1 MTLLEQA
8 LERFSNR
15 LTTVTEKITETPSQ
29 WIEKY
34 FYVPDSRDPKTDE
47 KLGKGPLRLASHQ
60 KHIIDEALSKNPD
73 GTFKYST
80 VIYSAPKKS
89 GKSALASAVTLYF
102 GHHNSDGNVYCLA
115 NDKTQSTDRIYSPI
129 RTCFRLHRE
138 LGGIFSD
145 INASLTEVTLPNN
158 TKIRAI
164 PCDAA
169 GEAGSQP
176 LLSTW
181 CYDQDTEILTR
192 SGWKNYQNLTIE
204 DEVATLSPDGLFEW
218 QKPKAV
224 NISPYKGKMW
234 LGETSRMSVCV
245 TPNHRMYGK
254 FLNSSNKPT
263 DIKTDWSVKPIEEAL
278 QYKFT
283 RMRVAGSD
291 WKGEIPFEYVTIPAT
306 VQRFRKPELKIRL
319 DLYVK
324 FLGWYLS
331 EGCVHTRNGRPE
343 ESVMIGQSKTANP
356 DKYKQIEDLV
366 REMGFEP
373 HSWNGTCAVIVY
385 DCRIAQHLKQ
395 FGLCHEKYI
404 PEWIKNLPKE
414 YLQIFMDAYR
424 AGDGWK
430 LPTGFAIGTVSTR
443 MKDDLAEIGLKLG
456 YTVSSSAFPDKR
468 SKYLQHKIRFY
479 SGNGGNKT
487 RIISRDQWKEI
498 DYEGYVFCPST
509 DNGVVFTRRR
519 GFYSINGNSELWAFE
534 TENKRRLWTEM
545 TIPPTLEGYAMRWV
559 ESYAGFTGKSELL
572 EQLYNMAVKQGEP
585 HPDFDYLISEGKP
598 AVYVNEAAG
607 IFCYWDEV
615 PRMIWQSQRYYAQQ
629 SLTLQPSE
637 FLRIHR
643 NQWVSPVDSF
653 IQPEMW
659 NSCKKEI
666 GPIRDKKT
674 PVILGVDG
682 AISNDYAAIVG
693 VTRDP
698 DDNDS
703 VAVRFCYIFTP
714 QKSGGTIKISETVE
728 PKIRELCKAFNVLCV
743 AYDKYQLEDMAQRLR
758 KDGIVWMY
766 SFNQQGD
773 RAVADKGLYDRVINH
788 RIYWDANGDGLDK
801 NGDLPSLFQHIT
813 QAGTKTDNGKMRL
826 EKLTDSAK
834 IDAAVALSMATEKCM
849 NLNIDNRESKVN
861 LAEKFKRGT
870 LTDDDIN
877 RLVEDSYVRR

>member
-102 GHHNSDGNVYCLA
+102 AYHNSDGDVYCLA
-115 NDKTQSTDRIYSPI
+115 NDKTQSTDRIYLPI
-129 RTCFRLHRE
+129 RKCFRIHRE

-145 INASLTEVTLPNN
+145 INPSLTEVTLPNN

-181 CYDQDTEILTR
+181 
-192 SGWKNYQNLTIE
+192 
-204 DEVATLSPDGLFEW
+204 
-218 QKPKAV
+218 
-224 NISPYKGKMW
+224 
-234 LGETSRMSVCV
+234 
-245 TPNHRMYGK
+245 
-254 FLNSSNKPT
+254 
-263 DIKTDWSVKPIEEAL
+263 
-278 QYKFT
+278 
-283 RMRVAGSD
+283 
-291 WKGEIPFEYVTIPAT
+291 
-306 VQRFRKPELKIRL
+306 
-319 DLYVK
+319 
-324 FLGWYLS
+324 
-331 EGCVHTRNGRPE
+331 
-343 ESVMIGQSKTANP
+343 
-356 DKYKQIEDLV
+356 
-366 REMGFEP
+366 
-373 HSWNGTCAVIVY
+373 
-385 DCRIAQHLKQ
+385 
-395 FGLCHEKYI
+395 
-404 PEWIKNLPKE
+404 
-414 YLQIFMDAYR
+414 
-424 AGDGWK
+424 
-430 LPTGFAIGTVSTR
+430 
-443 MKDDLAEIGLKLG
+443 
-456 YTVSSSAFPDKR
+456 
-468 SKYLQHKIRFY
+468 
-479 SGNGGNKT
+479 
-487 RIISRDQWKEI
+487 
-498 DYEGYVFCPST
+498 
-509 DNGVVFTRRR
+509 
-519 GFYSINGNSELWAFE
+519 SELWAFE

-585 HPDFDYLISEGKP
+585 HPDFDYLINEGKP
-598 AVYVNEAAG
+598 AVFVNEAAG

-615 PRMIWQSQRYYAQQ
+615 PRMVWQSQRYYAQQ

-653 IQPEMW
+653 IQPETW
-659 NSCKKEI
+659 NSCKKDL
-666 GPIRDKKT
+666 GLIRDKKT

-728 PKIRELCKAFNVLCV
+728 PKIRELCKQYNVLCV

-861 LAEKFKRGT
+861 LAEKLRRGT

-877 RLVEDSYVRR
+877 RLVEGNYARK